1 MTTTTH
7 TPQYRVGDR
16 VAFDLYANDPE
27 YRGTVVEV
35 SARRMVVELEYTMTQ
50 TTFRRTSA
58 KAEWVGVRSFYG
70 AQPTNLRR
78 IEG

>member
-7 TPQYRVGDR
+7 TTQYRVGDR
-16 VAFDLYANDPE
+16 VAFDMYADEPE
-27 YRGTVVEV
+27 YKATVVEV
-35 SARRMVVELEYTMTQ
+35 SARRMVVEHEFTMTRI
-50 TTFRRTSA
+50 TFRRTSA